1 MKDALKKVWAEIVAF
16 VSSVRAWWNSD
27 ALTSKSIR
35 IPFKL
40 ALVGGVAVLVL
51 AFGLYGAKK
60 VSAHFDSEPRLATAA
75 QLTEFRSQIIAACA
89 PPAPAAKTTKAK
101 AKKTTKR

>member
-16 VSSVRAWWNSD
+16 VSSVRAWWGSD

-40 ALVGGVAVLVL
+40 ALVGGVAVLAL
-51 AFGLYGAKK
+51 AFGLYGAGK
-60 VSAHFDSEPRLATAA
+60 VSAYMGEAKPATAA

-89 PPAPAAKTTKAK
+89 PPAPVATKAK